1 MTQLGFSRVAGCLI
15 RLSIRWAVGVELTE
29 RFTQP
34 SPTVT
39 TIHPRLR
46 QFVASP
52 IPVLE
57 ILGSVDRF
65 GLPQDLIDNL
75 APSHRR
81 PR

>member
-1 MTQLGFSRVAGCLI
+1 VTQLGFSSVAGCLI
-15 RLSIRWAVGVELTE
+15 RLGVGRTVSVELTE
-29 RFTQP
+29 RFSQP

-46 QFVASP
+46 QFVATP

-81 PR
+81 PH